1 MIRPAY
7 LVRLG
12 VFGSLALTG
21 CASASSDEASEVAAA
36 GTSSEEQELS
46 ASTLRARAHIQL
58 TVREEGSS
66 QLTYEPSGYP
76 ANTIPYEGLELG
88 FTPEGSI
95 EVDVA
100 GDFPSTARVL
110 VVDDAYRVIASGR
123 TELQTGI
130 HTQTDE
136 PQQLLGVARL
146 RVPRAGGKS
155 GLKVLVRDARWDRT
169 MNFRVD
175 VRR

>member
-1 MIRPAY
+1 MMRPTS
-7 LVRLG
+7 VVFVG
-12 VFGSLALTG
+12 VFGCLALG
-21 CASASSDEASEVAAA
+21 CASASSDESEDARARGAS
-36 GTSSEEQELS
+36 SDEQELS
-46 ASTLRARAHIQL
+46 ASTLRARAHIQR

-66 QLTYEPSGYP
+66 ELTYEPSAYP

-88 FTPEGSI
+88 FTPEGAI

-100 GDFPSTARVL
+100 GEFPSTARVL
-110 VVDDAYRVIASGR
+110 VVDDTDRVIASGR

-130 HTQTDE
+130 RTQTDE
-136 PQQLLGVARL
+136 PGQRLGVARL

-155 GLKVLVRDARWDRT
+155 GLEVLVRDARWDRT
-169 MNFRVD
+169 MSFSVD